1 MKHLMSFR
9 AMFGQQRKYGLQ
21 IKFNKVKIIFVDRVH
36 RTEVSS
42 SSSSKI
48 SMSDIQSIVEQLKLQ
63 RHRQSMK
70 DNYYGIWKTFNQFFI
85 RLDIK
90 PTSWENRLTLFVAYL
105 IQNKRKS
112 TTIKCYIFAI
122 RAVLRNGGIKLKEDK
137 VLLASLTQAC
147 HLHYDHVGMHLS
159 IRKMLLLVLL
169 KSLDKFLIC
178 HRCT

>member
-1 MKHLMSFR
+1 MSFR

-63 RHRQSMK
+63 RHRQSTK

-90 PTSWENRLTLFVAYL
+90 PTS
-105 IQNKRKS
+105 
-112 TTIKCYIFAI
+112 
-122 RAVLRNGGIKLKEDK
+122 
-137 VLLASLTQAC
+137 
-147 HLHYDHVGMHLS
+147 
-159 IRKMLLLVLL
+159 
-169 KSLDKFLIC
+169 
-178 HRCT
+178 